1 MCGFISL
8 ASIGEHDIHPTSPS
22 TFCYRIVSV
31 GFCVLSYYVF
41 VHGVSR
47 ITLPRNERWNKV
59 DVNSYNIVQ
68 SWCSLPG
75 ATDMQLLIMQDC
87 QSLVIGDTTLTTLSI
102 LLQTIETHLLIS
114 SIITT
119 KTMIYFRFANVLG
132 LMLLVGCTRHM
143 INSLSNIRRI
153 IVIPTITACQYIF
166 CPLSHRSI
174 WIVWCWYRCW

>member
-1 MCGFISL
+1 MTCLTVSQLLPIPKYFKPNTDCSKSNVLEIFSRWFISL

-119 KTMIYFRFANVLG
+119 KTMIYFRFANVEG
-132 LMLLVGCTRHM
+132 LMLLVRCTR
-143 INSLSNIRRI
+143 
-153 IVIPTITACQYIF
+153 PDT
-166 CPLSHRSI
+166 
-174 WIVWCWYRCW
+174 